1 MSIWKKLVAAS
12 VLAIALSPISAFA
25 VPIPVYGTNIGLAD
39 YSGSRSIAGG
49 GLLNGGGTFTSAV
62 LSWTITDNFN
72 GTLHYA
78 YTVDTDSHEGLSH
91 FLLDLSDN
99 CTAIGACFQ
108 NLTMTG
114 GSVSSTLFG
123 TYTSANGNPNMP
135 GSIFGPKVNVAS
147 GGVNFTFAFD
157 SNRVPVWADFY
168 SKGGNGGTNGFA
180 FFNAGLGFEGS
191 DASIGHFIAMPD
203 TVSVTCTTCGHQNV
217 PEPSSIALLGA
228 GLLGFGAVR
237 RRRKAKA

>member
-25 VPIPVYGTNIGLAD
+25 IPVYGTNIGLGD

-49 GLLNGGGTFTSAV
+49 GLLKGGGTFTSAV
-62 LSWTITDNFN
+62 LSWTITHNLD

-78 YTVDTDSHEGLSH
+78 YTVDTDSHQGLSH

-108 NLTMTG
+108 NLAITAG
-114 GSVSSTLFG
+114 GSVYSTVFG

-147 GGVNFTFAFD
+147 GGADFTFAFD

-168 SKGGNGGTNGFA
+168 SKAGNGSTNGFT

-203 TVSVTCTTCGHQNV
+203 TVNVPCTTCGPPPNI
-217 PEPSSIALLGA
+217 PEPSSLALLGA
-228 GLLGFGAVR
+228 GLLGLGAVR
-237 RRRKAKA
+237 RRRPAKA

>member
-25 VPIPVYGTNIGLAD
+25 IPVYGTNIGLGD

-49 GLLNGGGTFTSAV
+49 GLLKGGGSFTSAA
-62 LSWTITDNFN
+62 LTWTITNNLD
-72 GTLHYA
+72 GTLHYV
-78 YTVDTDSHEGLSH
+78 YSLDTDSHQGLPH
-91 FLLDLSDN
+91 FILDLSDN

-108 NLTMTG
+108 NLVITG
-114 GSVSSTLFG
+114 GSISSTVFG

-135 GSIFGPKVNVAS
+135 GSIFGPKVNAAN
-147 GGVNFTFAFD
+147 GVPDFTFAFD

-168 SKGGNGGTNGFA
+168 AKAGNGGTNGFA
-180 FFNAGLGFEGS
+180 LFNAGLSFEGS
-191 DASIGHFIAMPD
+191 DASIAHFIAMPD
-203 TVSVTCTTCGHQNV
+203 TVNVPCTTCGPPPNI

-228 GLLGFGAVR
+228 ALLGFGAVR
-237 RRRKAKA
+237 RRRTAKA